1 MVYPE
6 RMQDLES
13 LLSGLGQDVLV
24 GLLGAGLLS
33 ALTFV
38 IQAFRDALVRR
49 KFPLAGRYI
58 SKFEDYENGALVVT
72 KALVDLRQRGRTL
85 SGEARLLDGSRT
97 WSMEGR
103 IHGDGRVSGSYRA
116 SDPHDSGLGAF
127 FLELQDGGMEGMW
140 SGYDSQNKA
149 VTAGRWSFQRIEKQ
163 LVEKTKREDIDKVTA
178 LLGNA
183 LGVRYLSKNDVTSY
197 LEGQNST
204 VFSLKSAQDGTVVG
218 AAIATLLDATSPLEG
233 IVPSDQIE
241 RVERVVPELEF
252 NKVSYLKSLAVAPKH
267 QGLGGATALV
277 KAAVEWS
284 LERSATLVFA
294 IGWKDQQGCHIQG
307 VLEGLEFEAR
317 EELSDFW
324 LVDSKEHDYECPS
337 CGETCRCSAVLFSR
351 QI

>member
-1 MVYPE
+1 ME
-6 RMQDLES
+6 RGQDLES

-33 ALTFV
+33 ALTLL
-38 IQAFRDALVRR
+38 IQAIRGALVRR
-49 KFPLAGRYI
+49 NFPLAGIYI

-85 SGEARLLDGSRT
+85 SGDVRLLDGGRT

-116 SDPHDSGLGAF
+116 SDPRDTGLGAF
-127 FLELQDGGMEGMW
+127 FLELQDGGMDGMW

-149 VTAGRWSFQRIEKQ
+149 VTAGRWSFQRIKEQ

-178 LLGNA
+178 LLGSA

-197 LEGQNST
+197 LEGENST
-204 VFSLKSAQDGTVVG
+204 VFSLKSAEDGTIVG
-218 AAIATLLDATSPLEG
+218 AAIATLLDATAPLHG
-233 IVPSDQIE
+233 IVPSDQVE
-241 RVERVVPELEF
+241 RVEHVIPELEF
-252 NKVSYLKSLAVAPKH
+252 NKVSYLKSLAVSPKN

-277 KAAVEWS
+277 RAAVQWS
-284 LERSATLVFA
+284 SERSATIVFA
-294 IGWKDQQGCHIQG
+294 VGWKDKQGCHIQG
-307 VLEGLEFEAR
+307 VLEGLEFKAR

-324 LVDSKEHDYECPS
+324 LMDSKERDYECPS
-337 CGETCRCSAVLFSR
+337 CGETCRCGAVLFSR
-351 QI
+351 RI